1 MFVVFNKIILFK
13 KFKFEERERVVITK
27 TKLTSIILIKI
38 PIGILIKLIQ
48 FFFIQFHFIFILQIS
63 MFQDP
68 EMDFGYQEYWKKFP
82 DDSEDTAKWIEQF
95 RRNDDQIMIVEGQ
108 LQNDQE
114 SDEEDE
120 DISFTQYHS
129 PERMNNKRSSP
140 TKQLNYSALN
150 QNAARIIKEQEDDLI
165 SCPSFRSQVH
175 KVNEILHPNGQ
186 ESLASFSQMANFLNV
201 QKGTFYTHLKRG
213 EDVADTGRPSE
224 LTENEINE
232 VISFVYQKYLEKN
245 PATFES
251 ILYFLKERFDK
262 DMIMKTL
269 YGQLSR
275 LPQLK
280 SLDGVPMES
289 DRVKCS
295 KESIDKFYNDL
306 ESILSTRVV
315 PSAFIMNLDEAGFA
329 EWQDSARVTVIV
341 PSYVSDEDIKCP
353 VDRQGKRASLLVA
366 IAADGSAFTP
376 AVVVPRKTVETEL
389 YEFGYT
395 TDKICYGYSETGF
408 FSTELF
414 EKWAFEYFFPE
425 VRQRREKYKYSGECV
440 LILDGFGPHDSDT
453 FLNACSEEGIIPLF
467 LAPHS
472 SDQTQPLDIGFF
484 GVQKGKMS
492 RITVPSG
499 LSQQTAQIIRI
510 IDSFRQTST
519 ISNIISAFRGAGIV
533 SSYHPDHGLIPRV
546 ARSEAIRV
554 RHWVNI
560 QNDSFN
566 KKRVHL

>member
-1 MFVVFNKIILFK
+1 MAENENEEIK
-13 KFKFEERERVVITK
+13 KE
-27 TKLTSIILIKI
+27 
-38 PIGILIKLIQ
+38 
-48 FFFIQFHFIFILQIS
+48 
-63 MFQDP
+63 
-68 EMDFGYQEYWKKFP
+68 
-82 DDSEDTAKWIEQF
+82 
-95 RRNDDQIMIVEGQ
+95 
-108 LQNDQE
+108 
-114 SDEEDE
+114 
-120 DISFTQYHS
+120 
-129 PERMNNKRSSP
+129 
-140 TKQLNYSALN
+140 
-150 QNAARIIKEQEDDLI
+150 EQE
-165 SCPSFRSQVH
+165 V
-175 KVNEILHPNGQ
+175 EIVDN
-186 ESLASFSQMANFLNV
+186 
-201 QKGTFYTHLKRG
+201 
-213 EDVADTGRPSE
+213 
-224 LTENEINE
+224 TENEINE

-366 IAADGSAFTP
+366 IASDGSAFTP

-425 VRQRREKYKYSGECV
+425 VRQRRKKYNYSRK
-440 LILDGFGPHDSDT
+440 F
-453 FLNACSEEGIIPLF
+453 
-467 LAPHS
+467 
-472 SDQTQPLDIGFF
+472 
-484 GVQKGKMS
+484 VQKGKMS